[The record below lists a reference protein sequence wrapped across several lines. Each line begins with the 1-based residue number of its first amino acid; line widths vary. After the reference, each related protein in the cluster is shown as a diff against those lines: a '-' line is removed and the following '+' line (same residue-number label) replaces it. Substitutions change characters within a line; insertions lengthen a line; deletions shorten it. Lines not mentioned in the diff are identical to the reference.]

1 MLPLRQEKRRW
12 PREVF
17 DTPVVGIVQN
27 CSPPQRE
34 QVEESVSWG
43 FVFVEVKNLS
53 PGGALL
59 ESSFDL
65 QPASRLDF
73 QLCDPESGEWKGYIS
88 RVVWCQEQVEGLFHV
103 GLELLSSEQPAWCP
117 RLQTEDVHF
126 LLGTPLMEALP
137 RPALLHLLNCL
148 SMVNLAPGDRLIR
161 QGDPGDALFIIQQGT
176 LAINVHKDGQDHKI
190 AQLKKSDL
198 AGEMAVLT
206 GEPRCANV
214 DALTRA
220 KVWKLDKNHFEQ
232 VADSNPDLRVFLT
245 ELVTKRFE
253 TSSVTGD
260 RVVGKYVIKKKLG
273 MGGWSIVYYGEHA
286 LLKMPVAI
294 KMLKHDM
301 AMEPTFQAKF
311 KNEAHLIAGMVHPNI
326 VRVYDIDEMYRTSF
340 IIMEY
345 LEGRSLRSL
354 MDHIGA
360 LRPDIAAHYLV
371 QVLNGLSYAHNKGIV
386 HQDIKPANI
395 FVLPDETVKILD
407 FGLACPPGT
416 EDFSLAGTVYYA
428 SPEQIEG
435 YPVDMR
441 SDLYALGIMAYE
453 MATGRRPYD
462 EGDLCDLMDLHVGQD
477 IPDPSELVPNLP
489 EALRSLIVTCC
500 RRNPEERFQS
510 ASEAVE
516 VLRPLLPRDILESKR
531 NRKMASLFMFYET
544 DQQLVLNTLLEELT
558 TKAKEHGI
566 QLKSSD
572 FFEI

>member
-1 MLPLRQEKRRW
+1 
-12 PREVF
+12 
-17 DTPVVGIVQN
+17 
-27 CSPPQRE
+27 
-34 QVEESVSWG
+34 
-43 FVFVEVKNLS
+43 
-53 PGGALL
+53 
-59 ESSFDL
+59 
-65 QPASRLDF
+65 
-73 QLCDPESGEWKGYIS
+73 
-88 RVVWCQEQVEGLFHV
+88 
-103 GLELLSSEQPAWCP
+103 
-117 RLQTEDVHF
+117 
-126 LLGTPLMEALP
+126 
-137 RPALLHLLNCL
+137 
-148 SMVNLAPGDRLIR
+148 
-161 QGDPGDALFIIQQGT
+161 
-176 LAINVHKDGQDHKI
+176 
-190 AQLKKSDL
+190 
-198 AGEMAVLT
+198 
-206 GEPRCANV
+206 
-214 DALTRA
+214 
-220 KVWKLDKNHFEQ
+220 
-232 VADSNPDLRVFLT
+232 
-245 ELVTKRFE
+245 
-253 TSSVTGD
+253 
-260 RVVGKYVIKKKLG
+260 
-273 MGGWSIVYYGEHA
+273 
-286 LLKMPVAI
+286 
-294 KMLKHDM
+294 
-301 AMEPTFQAKF
+301 
-311 KNEAHLIAGMVHPNI
+311 
-326 VRVYDIDEMYRTSF
+326 
-340 IIMEY
+340 
-345 LEGRSLRSL
+345 
-354 MDHIGA
+354 
-360 LRPDIAAHYLV
+360 
-371 QVLNGLSYAHNKGIV
+371 V